1 MEKTDFS
8 FCDNFSCKE
17 YMDYIN
23 NIVFKSKYIPEN
35 VYEIEKGGLFGW
47 LETKSSRRNDDAD
60 DDDNKR
66 VRICNFFFV
75 VKSMNM

>member
-8 FCDNFSCKE
+8 FWDNFSCKK

-35 VYEIEKGGLFGW
+35 VYEIEKGGLWMAGD
-47 LETKSSRRNDDAD
+47 KII
-60 DDDNKR
+60 K
-66 VRICNFFFV
+66 
-75 VKSMNM
+75 KK

>member
-1 MEKTDFS
+1 
-8 FCDNFSCKE
+8 
-17 YMDYIN
+17 MDYIN

-66 VRICNFFFV
+66 S
-75 VKSMNM
+75 KYH